1 MKLTLGS
8 TTACNKKLFDKVCCW
23 DDLILVTNRSL
34 CNAQTICWNKVCC
47 VGWPGSALAVLE
59 GAKQPFGRG
68 HGVAATRRWELIFW
82 VREIGCASFPAIIVI
97 FKIFSMWKMS
107 IKNDIVVVFSS
118 VVLSTV
124 NQWGFSIKFCVLH
137 WASVLLKHL
146 CSRLVLLSPIP
157 FQLTLSQQNHS
168 VTPVLILN
176 NPLYVHC

>member
-1 MKLTLGS
+1 ML
-8 TTACNKKLFDKVCCW
+8 KLFAETK
-23 DDLILVTNRSL
+23 S
-34 CNAQTICWNKVCC
+34 A
-47 VGWPGSALAVLE
+47 ALADQGVLW
-59 GAKQPFGRG
+59 PC
-68 HGVAATRRWELIFW
+68 W
-82 VREIGCASFPAIIVI
+82 REPSSRSAMVMAWQQLGDESWSSEWGKLDVLVFQRSQWF

-168 VTPVLILN
+168 VTPVVILN